1 MAKKALKILF
11 AIMGVLVIGFVA
23 LVAWSFHTREDYVYG
38 GRFYWRN
45 LANVSYHQDTGL
57 LNHLAVNSMDGGQDV
72 PFDVY
77 YRHIRDAEDDSFQ
90 EELERKR
97 FEFDIKAIPLNVNNE
112 PIGEGLMGGTI
123 SMHAVI
129 AAKGVFGVEPSNFV
143 VKDTVTGVTLYSI
156 DGKMTPEMLNEGSA
170 GEVIMKEYI
179 ERNGEKSDRFW
190 GRGQDLKK

>member
-1 MAKKALKILF
+1 MEEASDNYIEAQRATADMESASDYLTDR
-11 AIMGVLVIGFVA
+11 VRCFV
-23 LVAWSFHTREDYVYG
+23 VTGEVEYVED
-38 GRFYWRN
+38 FYEEV
-45 LANVSYHQDTGL
+45 NVTKRRD
-57 LNHLAVNSMDGGQDV
+57 NAVETM
-72 PFDVY
+72 
-77 YRHIRDAEDDSFQ
+77 
-90 EELERKR
+90 
-97 FEFDIKAIPLNVNNE
+97 
-112 PIGEGLMGGTI
+112 EGLMGGTI

-179 ERNGEKSDRFW
+179 ERNGEKSDRFG